1 MDLDF
6 GQDSEELKK
15 LEVSKSTSKLD
26 KAIQELISIIFDIE
40 SMKKAMIEFEV
51 RCLACQFKNSF
62 KSVIIGLVSRV
73 WINSGL

>member
-26 KAIQELISIIFDIE
+26 EAIKQLITMLFDIE
-40 SMKKAMIEFEV
+40 SMKKAMVEFEV
-51 RCLACQFKNSF
+51 RYFA
-62 KSVIIGLVSRV
+62 
-73 WINSGL
+73 

>member
-6 GQDSEELKK
+6 GQENEELKK

-26 KAIQELISIIFDIE
+26 KAIQKLVTMIFDIE

-51 RCLACQFKNSF
+51 R
-62 KSVIIGLVSRV
+62 
-73 WINSGL
+73 

>member
-26 KAIQELISIIFDIE
+26 RAIQELITMLFDIE
-40 SMKKAMIEFEV
+40 SMKKAMVEFEV
-51 RCLACQFKNSF
+51 RSLSF
-62 KSVIIGLVSRV
+62 NGNLL
-73 WINSGL
+73 G

>member
-26 KAIQELISIIFDIE
+26 KAIQKLITILFDIE
-40 SMKKAMIEFEV
+40 SMKKAMVEFEV
-51 RCLACQFKNSF
+51 RNGQFYKLPSSPVISTRG
-62 KSVIIGLVSRV
+62 KSNFNPII
-73 WINSGL
+73 

>member
-26 KAIQELISIIFDIE
+26 KAIQQLISMIFDIE
-40 SMKKAMIEFEV
+40 SMKKTMIEFEV
-51 RCLACQFKNSF
+51 RCPYS
-62 KSVIIGLVSRV
+62 
-73 WINSGL
+73 

>member
-26 KAIQELISIIFDIE
+26 KAIQKLITILFDIE
-40 SMKKAMIEFEV
+40 SMKKAMVEFEV
-51 RCLACQFKNSF
+51 RNWPLRLTDILSHC
-62 KSVIIGLVSRV
+62 IG
-73 WINSGL
+73 NF